1 MESFFSTYKLEND
14 LDDNSRIL
22 LIPWKLQRK
31 TAYWIEGYYN
41 RKRRHSSINYLSP
54 IEYEERTRRDR
65 MMYEMA
71 A

>member
-1 MESFFSTYKLEND
+1 MTLMITAKHCSP
-14 LDDNSRIL
+14 
-22 LIPWKLQRK
+22 PWELQRE

-41 RKRRHSSINYLSP
+41 RERRHSSINYLSP